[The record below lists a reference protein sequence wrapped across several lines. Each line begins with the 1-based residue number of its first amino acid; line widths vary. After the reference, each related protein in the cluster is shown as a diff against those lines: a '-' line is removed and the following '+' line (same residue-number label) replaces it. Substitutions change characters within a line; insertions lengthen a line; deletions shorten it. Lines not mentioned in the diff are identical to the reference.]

1 MPAYKNEKAG
11 TWFCKFYYTDWTGK
25 RQQKKKSGFKTK
37 KEALEWEREFTKKE
51 TASCD
56 MTLASLAELY
66 FEDCKSRIKPTT
78 LANKIHVFR
87 TKILPYLGDMPINQI
102 TAKEVRLWQNE
113 LLSMKPTGQ
122 NAYICKQREPDT
134 DNVEPISAS
143 NVNEHYSAERYSQTY
158 LRTVNNQLNAILNFA
173 VKYYGLANNPC
184 HLAGKIGK
192 KNAQE
197 MQIWTV
203 EEFESFA
210 EAIKNKEL
218 SYVCFNMLFWTGMRQ
233 GELLALTIDD
243 FDFEAK
249 TVSIS
254 KNYAR
259 VNKQDLIMSTKT
271 DGSNRVIPIPQFLL
285 DMVERLADSIYS
297 PNPYER
303 LFPVTKYF
311 LIHEMNRGCK
321 AAGVK
326 RIRVHD
332 LRHSHASFL
341 IEKGFSPVLIAKR
354 LGHENIQTTLGT
366 YSHLYPNKQSEVIDL
381 IEKLHEDKMNIE

>member
-1 MPAYKNEKAG
+1 MPAYKNEKTG

-37 KEALEWEREFTKKE
+37 KEALEWEREFTRKE
-51 TASCD
+51 SASCD
-56 MTLASLAELY
+56 MTLASLAEIY
-66 FEDCKSRIKPTT
+66 FKDCESRIKPTT
-78 LANKIHVFR
+78 LANKIHMFR

-113 LLSMKPTGQ
+113 LLSMKPTRR
-122 NAYICKQREPDT
+122 NAYVYSQKKSE
-134 DNVEPISAS
+134 
-143 NVNEHYSAERYSQTY
+143 VNNSESTIVDKIKDERYSKTY
-158 LRTVNNQLNAILNFA
+158 LRIINNELSAILNFA
-173 VKYYGLANNPC
+173 VKYYGLSENPC
-184 HLAGKIGK
+184 RLAGKIGK
-192 KNAQE
+192 SSPKE
-197 MQIWTV
+197 MEIWTV

-210 EAIKNKEL
+210 EAIKDKEL
-218 SYVCFNMLFWTGMRQ
+218 SCTCFNLLFWTGMRQ

-249 TVSIS
+249 NVSIS

-259 VNKQDLIMSTKT
+259 FNKQDLILSTKT
-271 DGSNRVIPIPQFLL
+271 DGSNRVVPIPQFLL
-285 DMVERLADSIYS
+285 DMVERLAGSIYS
-297 PNPYER
+297 TNPHER

-311 LIHEMNRGCK
+311 LACEMKRGCK
-321 AAGVK
+321 TSGVK
-326 RIRVHD
+326 RIRIHD

-354 LGHENIQTTLGT
+354 LGHDNIQTTLGT

-381 IEKLHEDKMNIE
+381 IEKLHGTGMNQD